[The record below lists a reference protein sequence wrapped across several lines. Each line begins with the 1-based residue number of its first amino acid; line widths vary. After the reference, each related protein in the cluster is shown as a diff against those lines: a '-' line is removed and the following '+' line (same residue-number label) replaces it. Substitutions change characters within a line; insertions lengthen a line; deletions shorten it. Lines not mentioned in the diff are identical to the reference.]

1 MINQNLLKKHKIT
14 SIILII
20 FSLNSYSQN
29 LVPNGNFESFLS
41 CPNDFGQIDLA
52 SYWFT
57 PSTHVYTSD
66 YYNQCANSSVSV
78 PDNWGGFQQAHSGI
92 AYAGITLIEGT
103 DFREYIEVQLDST
116 LTKSCYHFEMYVN
129 LANTCRS
136 TTNSIGVYFSDTA
149 ITGINNSLP
158 LPFIPQIN
166 NNAGFITDTA
176 NWTLISGDYN
186 ASGSENFMIIG
197 NFNDDANSSF
207 LTVNPA
213 GQNIT
218 YFYIDDVS
226 LARCNVG
233 FIEINKKEN
242 KISIYP
248 NPASGFITLQSEQL
262 INGNIYI
269 INNLGLVVKE
279 QEIKQENEKTIDI
292 HSLPAGLYLLRYK
305 EQTLR
310 FMVIK

>member
-1 MINQNLLKKHKIT
+1 MLT
-14 SIILII
+14 ALICKG
-20 FSLNSYSQN
+20 QN
-29 LVPNGNFESFLS
+29 LVPNPSFEQYDT
-41 CPNDFGQIDLA
+41 CPTFNGQINLVI
-52 SYWFT
+52 SWET
-57 PSTHVYTSD
+57 PSTNLMGISGTPD
-66 YYNQCANSSVSV
+66 YYNHCANLSSYVCI
-78 PDNWGGFQQAHSGI
+78 PNNWGGIQQAYNGV
-92 AYAGITLIEGT
+92 AYTGITLRQGT
-103 DFREYIEVQLDST
+103 NFREYIEVQLDST

-129 LANTCRS
+129 LADTCRS

-207 LTVNPA
+207 LTVNPT

-262 INGNIYI
+262 MNGNISI
-269 INNLGLVVKE
+269 FNNLGLVVKE
-279 QEIKQENEKTIDI
+279 EEAKQENEKTIDI
-292 HSLPAGLYLLRYK
+292 RILPAGLYLLRYK
-305 EQTLR
+305 EQTMR
-310 FMVIK
+310 FSVIK